1 MLRSVLIFVSPSS
14 NSFPFVRAI
23 SRTVL
28 NFQAATP
35 AVPAFAK
42 RPPQGLLCG
51 DGSGAG
57 ANWRQREQLM
67 SGDSAAPQFGHVID
81 EVVGVTR
88 FHSIGAPIDIDRLG
102 PPNTSFGC
110 GITSGRTRTCR
121 TLSRISGNRAS
132 A

>member
-35 AVPAFAK
+35 AVRAFAK

-57 ANWRQREQLM
+57 ANWRQREQRM

-81 EVVGVTR
+81 EVVGVTC
-88 FHSIGAPIDIDRLG
+88 FHSIGTQWQPG
-102 PPNTSFGC
+102 VGM
-110 GITSGRTRTCR
+110 
-121 TLSRISGNRAS
+121 S
-132 A
+132 ANAARRSAQCHLVFPDA